1 MAAFNNKVLL
11 LVIGIIRVCTFVA
24 AFATCSTSMGWTV
37 AIGAILHELPQELA
51 DFLVEH
57 KAINIHAGIS
67 PYYRGTDCNFWALYD
82 DNPHLVGTTIHL
94 LSKGLD
100 SGPMLYH
107 AMSNLKSN
115 PFEYTMSTIK
125 SAFHSI
131 AERIKDNSIFKINP
145 EVQDKSKE
153 IRYSKKNE
161 FNEEIVKEYF
171 EKENIKTTFV
181 GHPLIEDKENVK
193 IVSNNLISKDRM
205 IISIFP
211 GSRKSETTVLMPIL
225 LDFIKLMHKKNYNY
239 DYIFHATNENK
250 IFVTD
255 QIKKSNLKNID
266 VVSDENIK
274 LKVLSNSIFAVS
286 KSGTVSLQIC
296 NLNIPS
302 IIIYKLSFL
311 NFMIFKF
318 LANIKFANII
328 NIINDREVIPELLQK
343 ECNSKEIFN
352 SVIYLLKNPDL
363 IKKQLKTCNDTL
375 NGIRSKTSSSNE
387 SALILNKYLNP

>member
-1 MAAFNNKVLL
+1 MKKIFILTGEPSGDKLASSIITKLKIQNPNIEYLSVGGEHLNNLGIRSIYDLKDITYLGFTSVLL
-11 LVIGIIRVCTFVA
+11 
-24 AFATCSTSMGWTV
+24 
-37 AIGAILHELPQELA
+37 
-51 DFLVEH
+51 
-57 KAINIHAGIS
+57 N
-67 PYYRGTDCNFWALYD
+67 
-82 DNPHLVGTTIHL
+82 
-94 LSKGLD
+94 
-100 SGPMLYH
+100 
-107 AMSNLKSN
+107 
-115 PFEYTMSTIK
+115 
-125 SAFHSI
+125 
-131 AERIKDNSIFKINP
+131 IFKI
-145 EVQDKSKE
+145 KKKISKTVNE
-153 IRYSKKNE
+153 ILKFDPDILLSVDSPDFTLRVAERVKMLNNKIITVHYVAPKVWVWRKKR
-161 FNEEIVKEYF
+161 VKKIKKFIDHMLLLFSFEKKYF

-225 LDFIKLMHKKNYNY
+225 LDFIKLMNIKNYNY

-250 IFVTD
+250 KFLAD
-255 QIKKSNLKNID
+255 QIIKSNLKNID

-274 LKVLSNSIFAVS
+274 LKVLSNSVFAVS

-328 NIINDREVIPELLQK
+328 NIINDKEVIPELLQK

-363 IKKQLKTCNDTL
+363 IKKQLIICNDTL
-375 NGIRSKTSSSNE
+375 DGIRSKTSSSNE
-387 SALILNKYLNP
+387 SALILNKYLTS